1 MSGDPRIEQW
11 RDRLQRVTYPVLAGE
26 FIRYRDDPSDEVIG
40 AVVREAALEGDE
52 AGAALRRILDEPTI
66 ETLRLFGMRRTLQG
80 RRRASLGALG
90 EAMGGFALVSP
101 LEEVPWE
108 SWLKAALF
116 VGRSL
121 GADATTVAESFRALS
136 DGDGDARLDVAVD
149 SMPRVTTLA
158 QCHLAEVSTTYGAG
172 FVETF
177 VFRGSATIGMF
188 GAPNRL
194 GDHVV
199 AFDPATNLAQLA
211 ASVADAFDASGLT
224 TTPLGQ
230 DQLAATSFS
239 LSVAGSYLTTTGCL
253 GCVAED
259 ANNAA
264 SFNLVVA
271 ELPDG
276 VDVEAL
282 ATAANEIADQR
293 ALAGAQRLIVLSAVP
308 DFNGGDQLD
317 VDLGPYVQV
326 AADVLAG
333 PVARS
338 G

>member
-121 GADATTVAESFRALS
+121 GADAATVAESFRALS
-136 DGDGDARLDVAVD
+136 
-149 SMPRVTTLA
+149 
-158 QCHLAEVSTTYGAG
+158 
-172 FVETF
+172 
-177 VFRGSATIGMF
+177 
-188 GAPNRL
+188 
-194 GDHVV
+194 
-199 AFDPATNLAQLA
+199 
-211 ASVADAFDASGLT
+211 
-224 TTPLGQ
+224 
-230 DQLAATSFS
+230 
-239 LSVAGSYLTTTGCL
+239 
-253 GCVAED
+253 
-259 ANNAA
+259 
-264 SFNLVVA
+264 
-271 ELPDG
+271 
-276 VDVEAL
+276 
-282 ATAANEIADQR
+282 
-293 ALAGAQRLIVLSAVP
+293 
-308 DFNGGDQLD
+308 
-317 VDLGPYVQV
+317 
-326 AADVLAG
+326 
-333 PVARS
+333 
-338 G
+338 